1 MGEWIVLC
9 MMRFGHRELLSGEE
23 SDAEEETLTVTS
35 NMPHIVSHIVLNI
48 AHCTLH
54 IAHCTLHIAH
64 CTSYIAHRLTH
75 CTSISPYSR
84 LQNVLVPLCSLYVCT
99 DLHTMPPHM
108 LTLQLITQPPH
119 TPHKSTTMQALH
131 SVCPGHLHASSSYVW
146 RGRPHLILMSNR
158 NQNLSNGTG
167 IHP

>member
-1 MGEWIVLC
+1 MGGWIVLC

-35 NMPHIVSHIVLNI
+35 NMPHIVSHIVLHI
-48 AHCTLH
+48 AHCTLHIVHCTLH
-54 IAHCTLHIAH
+54 IAHCTLHIVH
-64 CTSYIAHRLTH
+64 CIL
-75 CTSISPYSR
+75 SR
-84 LQNVLVPLCSLYVCT
+84 FQNVLVPLYSLYVCT

>member
-1 MGEWIVLC
+1 MGGWIVLC

-35 NMPHIVSHIVLNI
+35 NMPHIVSHIVL
-48 AHCTLH
+48 H
-54 IAHCTLHIAH
+54 IAHCTLHIVH
-64 CTSYIAHRLTH
+64 CTS
-75 CTSISPYSR
+75 SPYSR
-84 LQNVLVPLCSLYVCT
+84 FQNVLVPLYSLYVCT

-108 LTLQLITQPPH
+108 LTLQLIIQPAH
-119 TPHKSTTMQALH
+119 TPHKLTTMQALH
-131 SVCPGHLHASSSYVW
+131 SVCPGHLHVSISYVW